1 MIRVSN
7 KACVRHLGR
16 QSMKAAKTRNCIAVL
31 AIALTTV
38 LFTSLFTIA
47 LSINDGFQQSNFR
60 QAGGYNHA
68 TFKSLTQEQF
78 GEIKEDPLIKEWG
91 LRRFIG
97 MPTEARPRKGPMRRP
112 RIPGC
117 WSCWGWSPFWGR
129 SLP

>member
-97 MPTEARPRKGPMRRP
+97 MPTEAPFHKSLSLIHISEPTRP
-112 RIPGC
+112 
-117 WSCWGWSPFWGR
+117 S
-129 SLP
+129 

>member
-1 MIRVSN
+1 MNVSN
-7 KACVRHLGR
+7 RKCVRTLAR
-16 QSMKAAKTRNCIAVL
+16 RSLRASRTRNLIAVL

-78 GEIKEDPLIKEWG
+78 GEIKEDP
-91 LRRFIG
+91 
-97 MPTEARPRKGPMRRP
+97 PD
-112 RIPGC
+112 
-117 WSCWGWSPFWGR
+117 
-129 SLP
+129 